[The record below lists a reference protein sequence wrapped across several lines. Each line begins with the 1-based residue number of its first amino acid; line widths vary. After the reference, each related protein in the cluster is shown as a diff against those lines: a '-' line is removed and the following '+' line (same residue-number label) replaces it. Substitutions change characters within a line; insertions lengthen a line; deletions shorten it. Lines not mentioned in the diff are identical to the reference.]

1 MSAQTPS
8 NGGEAPSGPTS
19 GLPDDEGGL
28 RPRPMNLNKP
38 LLWFMRLGI
47 VAMLVVGGGY
57 LYKRHH
63 RSDEQTELMRYV
75 EIDVAALDQV
85 QGPIVRRIEDLL
97 RARSLTA
104 EEARRQL
111 VDELIPQLVK
121 LRKLA
126 EAPVRA
132 SRTPEVHTLATE
144 YQAIIEELIAACRTA
159 VRVIDDPKLG
169 GREALEQVRAAL
181 RRAAERDRTWRT
193 HVSDTT
199 ERLRLLKR

>member
-1 MSAQTPS
+1 MSDETPAS
-8 NGGEAPSGPTS
+8 ASASGPLPEPSG
-19 GLPDDEGGL
+19 DEDGL
-28 RPRPMNLNKP
+28 RRKPVNLNKP
-38 LLWFMRLGI
+38 LLWFLRLGI
-47 VAMLVVGGGY
+47 VVMLVVGGGY
-57 LYKRHH
+57 MYKRYH

-75 EIDVAALDQV
+75 EIDVPALDQV

-111 VDELIPQLVK
+111 VDELTPQLVK

-144 YQAIIEELIAACRTA
+144 YQAIIEELITACRTA

-181 RRAAERDRTWRT
+181 RRAAERDRAWRT